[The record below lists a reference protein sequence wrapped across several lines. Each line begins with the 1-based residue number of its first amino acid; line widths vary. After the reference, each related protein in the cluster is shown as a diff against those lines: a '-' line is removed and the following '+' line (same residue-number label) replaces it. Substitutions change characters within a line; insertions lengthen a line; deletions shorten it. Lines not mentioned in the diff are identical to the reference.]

1 MDLISKSEGL
11 THICESIFHHLD
23 HKTLLSCQL
32 VNSNFK
38 RILDNPLFWMKILKR
53 DNRTNERLPELE
65 IIATFIGHY
74 GLKKLGLEL
83 ASIAKHI
90 GHSKHEYIRQKNHR
104 YSKHLSTKL
113 LDCLG
118 SNSMCKKLMEDHEE
132 SFTRSLMKFHQILNK
147 ENKTLLK
154 SMTIGEFAASFG
166 SMEFIRLL
174 KSLNRLRK
182 SNYLF
187 NAAYFGNLEA
197 VKYFYHKNGYCWPL
211 RNGRTP
217 IHMASERGH
226 LKIVRFFIQNG
237 RNPNPRCEKGMTPLY
252 LASKYGN
259 LDVVKYLLNHIDIT
273 EIFKKDVHG
282 FTPIHVAVINGHL
295 EVVKI
300 LAIFTENPNITCTSN
315 KLTPIHMA
323 AYYNHLEILKILVP
337 LVKEPLKPNSR
348 GWTALDIACQRGQFE
363 IVKFLV
369 PLVKNP
375 LKPNSRGW
383 NALDIADLKGHSE
396 IVKFLSP
403 VNEHPQSNPLFSQ
416 YPLYFE
422 LQENQVEE
430 NYFYQISFIILFV
443 SFVLALFN
451 LI

>member
-90 GHSKHEYIRQKNHR
+90 GHYKHEYIRQKNHR

-259 LDVVKYLLNHIDIT
+259 LDVVKYLINHIY
-273 EIFKKDVHG
+273 KKQILRKDFIHG
-282 FTPIHVAVINGHL
+282 FSPIHVAVINGHL
-295 EVVKI
+295 EILKI
-300 LAIFTENPNITCTSN
+300 LAIFTDNPNAKCKSN
-315 KLTPIHMA
+315 KLTPIHIA
-323 AYYNHLEILKILVP
+323 AYYNHLEILK
-337 LVKEPLKPNSR
+337 
-348 GWTALDIACQRGQFE
+348 
-363 IVKFLV
+363 FLV
-369 PLVKNP
+369 PLVKDP
-375 LKPNSRGW
+375 FIPNSRGW
-383 NALDIADLKGHSE
+383 NALDIAGQKGHSE
-396 IVKFLSP
+396 IVKYLTS
-403 VNEHPQSNPLFSQ
+403 VNEGLKSN
-416 YPLYFE
+416 LYSNMFPVCVE
-422 LQENQVEE
+422 QQQNKPEE
-430 NYFYQISFIILFV
+430 NYFFYYLSFMILFV
-443 SFVLALFN
+443 SIVLALLNQYFLDN
-451 LI
+451 